1 MYLCLWLEQ
10 TNQILTCLLLSG
22 ISERD
27 LMRNGISIC
36 YSVCYT
42 TSDPWA
48 PFRHHVQYCILAHTW
63 SRISEN
69 CHSFLSSTRLSQV
82 ISRIHLAG
90 LGGQVLRSREAPP
103 ERWQIKYKTGQL
115 QNDDV
120 WSGFLGFLGLSI
132 HWQCWPAQYGGPLQP
147 PILQMIFRKEI
158 LIGTVWNGLQD
169 KVSLTRVH
177 LESRMVLTDVWWQ
190 HWESNRPSG

>member
-27 LMRNGISIC
+27 LMRNGISIW

-103 ERWQIKYKTGQL
+103 ERWQVKYKTGQI

-120 WSGFLGFLGLSI
+120 WSGFEDFLFFYACPFIDDVDLPNMVVHYNLTFYKWSLEKQFLLEQYETDYRTKCLSQECI
-132 HWQCWPAQYGGPLQP
+132 
-147 PILQMIFRKEI
+147 
-158 LIGTVWNGLQD
+158 
-169 KVSLTRVH
+169 
-177 LESRMVLTDVWWQ
+177 
-190 HWESNRPSG
+190 